1 MSEMIEAASQ
11 SSSLSTSTNSL
22 NNRFWITVDDS
33 KNFSSLFC
41 STKLSIERK
50 DEINKNKINRSLT
63 SNIEQ
68 QQQIERRVHWNPFL
82 VQLLRSSSPLNNLRC
97 VLCVCVCVHI
107 FSYLFVCECFQWIMI
122 LINFKILNPKKKLQQ
137 NILFII
143 DMQWHLNNLNFFPY
157 KTYDWFIGD

>member
-82 VQLLRSSSPLNNLRC
+82 VQLLRSSSPLNNLRYA
-97 VLCVCVCVHI
+97 VT
-107 FSYLFVCECFQWIMI
+107 
-122 LINFKILNPKKKLQQ
+122 FK
-137 NILFII
+137 
-143 DMQWHLNNLNFFPY
+143 
-157 KTYDWFIGD
+157 